1 VYTRPWGTYETLAVG
16 DGYQIKIITVNPKA
30 CLSLQKHFKRFE
42 TWTITKAN
50 RPLLLAIK
58 NSNLQTKIL
67 SILPV
72 NTLHCIKNTTDEPV
86 EFVEVQTG
94 SYFGEDDIIRVKD
107 IYNR

>member
-1 VYTRPWGTYETLAVG
+1 M
-16 DGYQIKIITVNPKA
+16 TVNPKA

-42 TWTITKAN
+42 TWTITKG
-50 RPLLLAIK
+50 RPTVIIGDKELELTDEDSVHI
-58 NSNLQTKIL
+58 
-67 SILPV
+67 PV

-107 IYNR
+107 IYNRQ